1 MAIKRGES
9 VKKIL
14 EGLMTAGEIVL
25 LAMEPRVNLT
35 MSDALSRYDKYKSKQ
50 AKERATEEEERKFR
64 NAFYYLKKNRLINVE
79 YRGNQMYFSL
89 TESGKKKAGKY
100 KINDL
105 KIKAAK
111 KWDKK
116 WRVLIFDIEDR
127 HRTKREALRGK
138 IKELGLYQLQKSVW
152 VCPYEFKKE
161 MKILRDFFG
170 LNTKE
175 MKVIAASEIEDDKP
189 IRQFFNLN

>member
-1 MAIKRGES
+1 METKKGDI

-14 EGLMTAGEIVL
+14 EGLLVAGEILVT
-25 LAMEPRVNLT
+25 AMEPRL
-35 MSDALSRYDKYKSKQ
+35 SLGRALMRYEQNRIKRESNMEKK
-50 AKERATEEEERKFR
+50 KEMKKFK
-64 NAFYYLKKNRLINVE
+64 NAFYYLKRRGLIDVE

-89 TESGKKKAGKY
+89 TAEGKKKAGKY

-105 KIKAAK
+105 KIKAAE

-116 WRVLIFDIEDR
+116 WRVLIFDIEDK
-127 HRTKREALRGK
+127 HRAKREALRGK

-161 MKILRDFFG
+161 MELLRDFFG
-170 LNTKE
+170 LEPKD
-175 MKVIAASEIEDDKP
+175 MKVIVAAKIEDDES
-189 IRQFFNLN
+189 ICRFFNLN

>member
-1 MAIKRGES
+1 METKKGDI

-14 EGLMTAGEIVL
+14 EGLLVAGEILVT
-25 LAMEPRVNLT
+25 AMEPRL
-35 MSDALSRYDKYKSKQ
+35 SLGRALMRYEQNRIKRESNMEKK
-50 AKERATEEEERKFR
+50 KEMKKFK
-64 NAFYYLKKNRLINVE
+64 NAFYYLKRKGLIDVE

-89 TESGKKKAGKY
+89 TAEGKKKAGKY

-105 KIKAAK
+105 KIKAAE

-116 WRVLIFDIEDR
+116 WRVLIFDIEDK
-127 HRTKREALRGK
+127 HRAKREALRGK

-161 MKILRDFFG
+161 MELLRDFFG
-170 LNTKE
+170 LESKD
-175 MKVIAASEIEDDKP
+175 MKVIVAAKIEDDES
-189 IRQFFNLN
+189 ICRFFNLN